1 MQGKGETMAAQRIL
15 LPYNFSPNDQKA
27 LAFVIK
33 TFGRQE
39 DIDLTIFHA
48 FTPLSEIEAS
58 DQQSAGAKLKRRL
71 SYLTQE
77 LTEREIALQ
86 ELRTQFINSGFDRDH
101 VRYVF
106 KSRKKEIAA
115 AIIDQVEEGQY
126 DIIVLNHKPGK
137 VTRFFTGSVFIKVVT
152 ALKDTTICVVS

>member
-1 MQGKGETMAAQRIL
+1 MAAQRIL
-15 LPYNFSPNDQKA
+15 LPYNFSANDQKS
-27 LAFVIK
+27 LDFIIK

-39 DIDLTIFHA
+39 EVDITIFHA
-48 FTPLSEIEAS
+48 FTPISEVES
-58 DQQSAGAKLKRRL
+58 DDQSATAKLKRRL

-86 ELRTQFINSGFDRDH
+86 ELRSQLISSGFDRDR

-115 AIIDQVEEGQY
+115 AIIDEVEENEY
-126 DIIVLNHKPGK
+126 DIVVLNHKPGK
-137 VTRFFTGSVFIKVVT
+137 VSRFFTGSVFIKVVT